1 MAAIR
6 LDKKQDNI
14 EKVLSSLMD
23 ETVSVPSSRDGSN
36 EAARDPL
43 ASSKW
48 EEVTCF

>member
-6 LDKKQDNI
+6 PDKKQANI
-14 EKVLSSLMD
+14 EKVLSSLMG
-23 ETVSVPSSRDGSN
+23 ETVSVLSSRDGSN

-48 EEVTCF
+48 EEVRCF

>member
-23 ETVSVPSSRDGSN
+23 ETVSAPSSRDGSN